1 MDKLIL
7 FYKINSHSKN
17 FKREVQD
24 FAGNLKGIL
33 NL

>member
-7 FYKINSHSKN
+7 FYKINSLCES

-33 NL
+33 YL